1 MKTSL
6 KSLSNET
13 KLVIFL
19 RKMITITYLTII
31 TLLGS
36 SELSA
41 EQISNLKE
49 AKPVYIKV
57 LKFCGANQTRI
68 YDDFD
73 ILIIETKEVDLSCF
87 NKNLSLHVSAKDNSS
102 GKIIENKIATGI
114 LDNSQVNIITYLSF
128 ICRKRRRSTISITR
142 KYYFR

>member
-19 RKMITITYLTII
+19 RKMITITYLTIV

-41 EQISNLKE
+41 EEISNLQE
-49 AKPVYIKV
+49 A
-57 LKFCGANQTRI
+57 
-68 YDDFD
+68 
-73 ILIIETKEVDLSCF
+73 ET
-87 NKNLSLHVSAKDNSS
+87 
-102 GKIIENKIATGI
+102 
-114 LDNSQVNIITYLSF
+114 
-128 ICRKRRRSTISITR
+128 
-142 KYYFR
+142 